1 MTNIS
6 EAPRPIDVP
15 FIAYYW
21 KAFLWGIV
29 AVGAIIGLV
38 ALYSIGWQW
47 LVGGVA
53 GLIPLALVRSQMAGW
68 DVSGFAADGEGVIG
82 CLGGVL
88 VITLAVLWPL
98 AELYRQRDFL
108 LRAQT
113 AWEGG
118 LVFVHKDSGKPRR
131 AD

>member
-1 MTNIS
+1 VQSQEKQKQPLSPSMTRFR
-6 EAPRPIDVP
+6 A
-15 FIAYYW
+15 
-21 KAFLWGIV
+21 
-29 AVGAIIGLV
+29 
-38 ALYSIGWQW
+38 
-47 LVGGVA
+47 
-53 GLIPLALVRSQMAGW
+53 LIPLALVRSQMAGW